1 MYQFSRINFKK
12 CGNYGHSIKF
22 VQEVY
27 DNFFAPLYSHLS
39 GEKKCGVFF
48 VGKLF
53 NGGNYLYMYGTV
65 VRKSY
70 HTPLGQI

>member
-27 DNFFAPLYSHLS
+27 DNFF
-39 GEKKCGVFF
+39 
-48 VGKLF
+48 
-53 NGGNYLYMYGTV
+53 
-65 VRKSY
+65 
-70 HTPLGQI
+70 TPLHSGAKSGKMYTKILSREQVHYTGAKKLSYTSLTNLIKDP